1 MYRLFM
7 EYLLS
12 ISPSNEHAVDVA
24 LASIEGIHGYP
35 QNIELGKKILEAA
48 KTNDARFYLG

>member
-1 MYRLFM
+1 M

-12 ISPSNEHAVDVA
+12 ISPANEHAVDVA

-35 QNIELGKKILEAA
+35 QNIELGKKILEAS